1 MRSPLPLAAFAALA
15 LSALSSARPAH
26 AEPSAWF
33 SGGGGVAFQRNAAL
47 GGALETRPAMSLA
60 FGVGTTPAARATLG
74 LGLRMTTFFAQ
85 GTDLAIAPRLSTGGF
100 ARGDFGLAVELGVA
114 LRGYKGGDYGRVPL
128 QVVALFGAPFG
139 LQVGL
144 GAQSPGLDGGAS
156 GGFLAL
162 FEIDL
167 LRLSVLRQ
175 GSSTRF
181 WENPLPLGGAV
192 RELPAEPA
200 PPPPPP
206 RK

>member
-1 MRSPLPLAAFAALA
+1 MRSPLPLAVLAAAAALA
-15 LSALSSARPAH
+15 ALGWSAPAH

-47 GGALETRPAMSLA
+47 GGELETRPAMSFA
-60 FGVGTTPAARATLG
+60 FGVGTTPAARATVG
-74 LGLRMTTFFAQ
+74 LGLRMTTFFSQ
-85 GTDLAIAPRLSTGGF
+85 GTDLAIAPRVSTGGF

-144 GAQSPGLDGGAS
+144 GAQSFSLDGGAS
-156 GGFLAL
+156 GGVMAL
-162 FEIDL
+162 LELDL
-167 LRLSVLRQ
+167 LRLTVLRQ

-181 WENPLPLGGAV
+181 WENPSPLGGAV
-192 RELPAEPA
+192 KELPAEPA
-200 PPPPPP
+200 PPPP